1 MALFSPVARRITGFL
16 CALVGAGL
24 LVVASVGHFT
34 PWGSGYSSLPRDWE
48 RFDPTLPA
56 QLPTYTALSQ
66 RLDEKLTAATTDA
79 DRLRAI
85 YDLVIAR
92 FTHDEAQHTLASNW
106 ILYAAG
112 FIHPTFHHIWS
123 PQRLVSHGSCLLCD
137 QASYLMLD
145 LARAHGYKARQIG
158 LQGHVVMEA
167 WYQGDWHLYDAD
179 LEIIP
184 TDSTGEVLSLDELA
198 ASNEL
203 RQRYYGPHSNM
214 AELIRARENHLYM
227 STPEGAR
234 FEWKGN
240 LLALLEKAAELL
252 KFLLP
257 LFALFVGIRLLRPAR
272 PRSV

>member
-1 MALFSPVARRITGFL
+1 MPFLSPVVRRVTGFL
-16 CALVGAGL
+16 CAIVGGGL

-34 PWGSGYSSLPRDWE
+34 PWGRGYSSLPRDWE
-48 RFDPTLPA
+48 RFDTALPA
-56 QLPTYTALSQ
+56 QLPTYNALSQ
-66 RLDEKLTAATTDA
+66 RLDEKLTTAATDA
-79 DRLRAI
+79 DRLRTI

-123 PQRLVSHGSCLLCD
+123 PQGLVSHGSCLLCD

-158 LQGHVVMEA
+158 LQGHVVMEV

-184 TDSTGEVLSLDELA
+184 IDSTGEVLSLDELA
-198 ASNEL
+198 ANNEL
-203 RQRYYGPHSNM
+203 RQRYYGRHSNM
-214 AELIRARENHLYM
+214 AELIRARANHLYM
-227 STPEGAR
+227 SAPEGAR

-240 LLALLEKAAELL
+240 LLALLEKAAEVL
-252 KFLLP
+252 KFFLP
-257 LFALFVGIRLLRPAR
+257 LLTLLVGIRLLRPVR